1 MKIGSHRSKICFFLG
16 IFLFF
21 FMEGFLHAVPN
32 QGGTIMKQAME
43 QIYALEDQTADITFT
58 LTDDGGQPVKT
69 ELNFYWKN
77 FKEDSRIESKTLL
90 VTKYPP
96 SERGESFLVW
106 EYKILKDSEF
116 WMYLPQLRQARK
128 IQRLSVEDGLRESD
142 LLFEDMGRLRIKR
155 NTFKVIKEVVFEGE
169 GCFVIEIKSLDPSP
183 YGKRLFW
190 VSKKTNVILKIEY
203 FDSSLALIKTQ
214 TIQWKKLKGFYV
226 WKGSRIKNRET
237 HRTTDIQ
244 LKKVEINNN
253 LSQRLFSPRS
263 LGREVPR

>member
-1 MKIGSHRSKICFFLG
+1 
-16 IFLFF
+16 
-21 FMEGFLHAVPN
+21 
-32 QGGTIMKQAME
+32 MKQALE
-43 QIYALEDQTADITFT
+43 RIYALEDQTANITFI
-58 LTDDGGQPVKT
+58 LTDDGGQPLKT

-77 FKEDSRIESKTLL
+77 FKEDSRIRSKTLL

-116 WMYLPQLRQARK
+116 WMYLPQLRQSRK

-142 LLFEDMGRLRIKR
+142 LLFEDMARLRNKR
-155 NTFKVIKEVVFEGE
+155 NTFKLIKEVFFEGE

-190 VSKKTNVILKIEY
+190 ISKNTDVILKIEY
-203 FDSSLALIKTQ
+203 FDSGFDLIKTQ

-226 WKGSRIKNRET
+226 WKSSRIKNLVT

-244 LKKVEINNN
+244 LKKVKININ
-253 LSQRLFSPRS
+253 LSQRLFSPRN
-263 LGREVPR
+263 LGREVLR